1 MDNPLGGAAAP
12 LSDQSAV
19 RNSKGPAATLKLVV
33 LWLAVGAPMLWGI
46 VKAFDGGLD
55 LFL

>member
-1 MDNPLGGAAAP
+1 MDNTLGGAAAP

-19 RNSKGPAATLKLVV
+19 RNAESPASTLKLVV
-33 LWLAVGAPMLWGI
+33 LWLAIGVPMLWGI